1 MNSLMEFQ
9 FHSFKELIVSGQ
21 QMTRNDSVRNEEEVQ
36 EFYSQRNNQNMN
48 LLRSM

>member
-9 FHSFKELIVSGQ
+9 FHSFKEFIVSGQ
-21 QMTRNDSVRNEEEVQ
+21 QMTRNDKCKEWKEVQ
-36 EFYSQRNNQNMN
+36 GFYSQRNDQSMN